1 MEVGKDVVTEVLG
14 GNKKVF
20 IIPLYQRNYSW
31 QKKECLKLFNDILSM
46 TKYQNIKDYFIGTIV
61 YMQHKAKMN
70 YTELTLIDGQQRLTT
85 ISLLLKA
92 IATKMA
98 ANGLEDTNEID
109 STYLKNKKAA
119 QEEYGYVLKLKPN
132 SKDAQTYAEI
142 MEDKEVTDK
151 SSNMYIN
158 YMNFLDWLDKKND
171 GKTYQEIFACIENVK
186 LVYIILDKE
195 DDPQVVFETIN
206 STGKDLMFSD
216 LIRNCILTSEKVDVQ
231 NDLYLNYWKPIEELV
246 GNDIENF
253 IRVYLQI
260 QVEKVFVKSETY
272 NTFKDFYTPVRHK
285 ASEIM
290 DEMLRYAKIYQK
302 LEAGYAGN
310 KKYQDV
316 CMIFNYLDYK
326 LTYPFVMRL
335 FYENEKGTVSDE
347 NVVKILKVLVA
358 YIFRKTVVQTNLTQ
372 QFATLMVTMYNK
384 INKYEDTYIGFLKNM
399 FEQDSEKLR
408 FVTDEQFIETLSRR
422 DIYQSRFSDYMLKHI
437 ENSRSKEKIDYSN
450 ISKDHIMPQ
459 TPNEEWKKR
468 IPDQEEYDMHKH
480 RLGNL
485 TLTAYN
491 SEKGNKVK
499 DIYKNSKI
507 SLNKDIDIET
517 WGIERIEERGK
528 ELAEESALLWAFPD
542 TSGIS
547 VGNAEKIFIS
557 FESIDEDE
565 ANKNEIIP
573 SNIKVGSEKYTVCS
587 WKETEEIIIAY
598 LQEHYADKEE
608 MIEQFIV
615 EEDHS
620 KVENI
625 KKLLFAIDE
634 ELDVFVAIK

>member
-31 QKKECLKLFNDILSM
+31 QKKECLKLFTDILSM

-92 IATKMA
+92 IATKMLD
-98 ANGLEDTNEID
+98 NGLEDTNEID

-132 SKDAQTYAEI
+132 SKDAQTYSEI

-158 YMNFLDWLDKKND
+158 YLNFLDWLDKKND
-171 GKTYQEIFACIENVK
+171 GKSYQEIFACIENVK

-216 LIRNCILTSEKVDVQ
+216 LIRNCILTSEKVEMQ
-231 NDLYLNYWKPIEELV
+231 NELYLSYWKPIEELV

-272 NTFKDFYTPVRHK
+272 NTFKDFYNPVRYK
-285 ASEIM
+285 AREVM
-290 DEMLRYAKIYQK
+290 GEMLAYAKIYKK
-302 LEAGYAGN
+302 LESGYVGN

-316 CMIFNYLDYK
+316 CMIFSYLDYK
-326 LTYPFVMRL
+326 LTYPFVMKL
-335 FYENEKGTVSDE
+335 LYENEKGNIASECVVQILEILVSY
-347 NVVKILKVLVA
+347 V
-358 YIFRKTVVQTNLTQ
+358 FRKTVMQTNLTQ
-372 QFATLMVTMYNK
+372 QFATLMVTMYRK
-384 INKYEDTYIGFLKNM
+384 INKYENIYIGFLKNIV
-399 FEQDSEKLR
+399 EQDSEKLK
-408 FVTDEQFIETLSRR
+408 FVTDEQFVEALSRR
-422 DIYQSRFSDYMLKHI
+422 DVYQSRFCDYMLKYI
-437 ENSRSKEKIDYSN
+437 ENSRSKERIDYSN

-468 IPDQEEYDMHKH
+468 IPNQEEYDLYKH

-499 DIYKNSKI
+499 DIYNNSKI
-507 SLNKDIDIET
+507 SLNKGIDIET
-517 WGIERIEERGK
+517 WTIGSIEERGK
-528 ELAEESALLWAFPD
+528 KLAEESAGLWAFPD
-542 TSGIS
+542 VSGVS
-547 VGNAEKIFIS
+547 VGDAEKIFIS
-557 FESIDEDE
+557 FDSIDEDE
-565 ANKNEIIP
+565 ANKNDIIP
-573 SNIKVGSEKYTVCS
+573 VCVKVGNEKYVVSS
-587 WKETEEIIIAY
+587 WNDTEEIIISY
-598 LQEHYADKEE
+598 LREHYSEKAE
-608 MIEQFIV
+608 MIEQYIV
-615 EEDHS
+615 EDEHI

-625 KKLLFAIDE
+625 KKMLFAIDE
-634 ELDVFVAIK
+634 ELEVYVAIK